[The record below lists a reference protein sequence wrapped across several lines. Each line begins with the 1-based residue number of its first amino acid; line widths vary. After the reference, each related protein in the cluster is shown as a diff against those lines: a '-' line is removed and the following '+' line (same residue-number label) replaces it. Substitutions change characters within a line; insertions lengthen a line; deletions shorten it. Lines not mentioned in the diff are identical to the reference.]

1 MLDSDSDGICDAY
14 EIEGCIQ
21 LSACNYDSTATDDN
35 NSCIYPDPNYDCNG
49 VCLSDIDSDGVCD
62 SDEILGCTDSL
73 YLEYDV
79 SATDDNGSCATLIVE
94 GCTDSLYTEYNALAN
109 TDDGSCATLIVEGC
123 TDASALN
130 FNELANTDD
139 DSCIP
144 VVLGC
149 TDSTAFNYDSSANT
163 DDDSC
168 IPVVLGCTDSTAF
181 NYDTSANTD
190 DDSCIP
196 VVLGCTDLTACNY
209 NMDANTDDGSCYN
222 LTVVID
228 TSSLTSVLTAIVSP
242 LDSVVSYSWLYNGV
256 EVGTESTFTASD
268 NGVYTLQVSNA
279 TCDASASFDIQYVSV
294 EELESVLISLYPN
307 PVMDVLHIDLDADL
321 FQIELQILNTMG
333 AQIMTQ
339 TIDQKTVGSAIQIQ
353 VSDLPKGMYMLR
365 VNSSNSSR
373 SIPWIKM

>member
-1 MLDSDSDGICDAY
+1 MDSDSDGICDAY

-94 GCTDSLYTEYNALAN
+94 GCTDQLYLEYNSDA
-109 TDDGSCATLIVEGC
+109 TIDDGSCATLIVEGC

-130 FNELANTDD
+130 FNEL
-139 DSCIP
+139 
-144 VVLGC
+144 
-149 TDSTAFNYDSSANT
+149 ANT

-222 LTVVID
+222 LTVAID